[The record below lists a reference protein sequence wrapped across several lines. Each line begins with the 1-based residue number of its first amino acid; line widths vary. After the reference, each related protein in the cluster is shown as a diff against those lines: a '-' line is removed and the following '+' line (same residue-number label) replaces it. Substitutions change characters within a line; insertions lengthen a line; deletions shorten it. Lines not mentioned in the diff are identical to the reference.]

1 MYVLNVPYYGRKYGK
16 IKSKGKRDNRNRI
29 SGEKT
34 AMQITLFSF
43 GYKHGSA
50 DADTVLDMRFLPN
63 PFYVPELKEGTGLET
78 RISEYVLDN
87 SVAQDF
93 FKLFEP
99 VLLSYISKHFNAGR
113 RSLHLAVGCTGGR
126 HRSVAV
132 VEYLRSI
139 LNSKAYELTVFHR
152 DIDKK

>member
-1 MYVLNVPYYGRKYGK
+1 
-16 IKSKGKRDNRNRI
+16 
-29 SGEKT
+29 
-34 AMQITLFSF
+34 MQIKLFSF

-63 PFYVPELKEGTGLET
+63 PYYIPELKEGTGLET

-87 SVAQDF
+87 GVAQDF

-99 VLLSYISKHFNAGR
+99 LLLAYIDKHFKTGR
-113 RSLHLAVGCTGGR
+113 HSMQVAVGCTGGR

-139 LNSKAYELTVFHR
+139 LNSSAYELTVFHR